1 MTLQISADVEN
12 LVRIQ
17 MATGNYKTEDEL
29 LRDALQALAE
39 RSDDLIAI
47 QDGIDDMLAGRVQ
60 PLEEVDA
67 EIRQK
72 FGFKPR
78 Q

>member
-12 LVRIQ
+12 LVRVQ

-47 QDGIDDMLAGRVQ
+47 QDGIDDMLAGRVH
-60 PLEEVDA
+60 PLDEVDA

>member
-1 MTLQISADVEN
+1 MNLQLSADVEQ
-12 LVRIQ
+12 LIRVQ
-17 MATGNYKTEDEL
+17 MVAGNYRTEDEL

-39 RSDDLIAI
+39 RSEDVAAI
-47 QDGIDDMLAGRVQ
+47 QAGIDDMLAGRVR
-60 PLEEVDA
+60 PLDEVDA

-72 FGFKPR
+72 FGFTPR